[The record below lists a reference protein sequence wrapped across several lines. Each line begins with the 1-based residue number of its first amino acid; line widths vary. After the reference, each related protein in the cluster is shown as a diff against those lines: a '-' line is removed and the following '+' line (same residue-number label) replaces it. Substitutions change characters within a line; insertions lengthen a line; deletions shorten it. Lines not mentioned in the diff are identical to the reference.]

1 MTCERVIFSPDE
13 LSRSTVEASE
23 SEKVIQRLNQELR
36 EAHEQ
41 ANSGKHKCV
50 ELQGKR
56 GCDHLSSFLK
66 LDLGSGLYGYL
77 MKD

>member
-1 MTCERVIFSPDE
+1 MRIIVLIIGLSSVVSDRVIFSPDE

-23 SEKVIQRLNQELR
+23 SEKVIQRLNQELQ

-56 GCDHLSSFLK
+56 AIICNLIWS
-66 LDLGSGLYGYL
+66 
-77 MKD
+77 